1 MSMDLRKLL
10 YHQICDEFEN
20 NYHEIEGNLSKY
32 VKLLSKINERG
43 DWSVTLSVQGEDVED
58 SSLISLELLEKAGV
72 LNGRIKYTERNV
84 YKIFTLT
91 DEGKKLIEKIK
102 TKE

>member
-10 YHQICDEFEN
+10 YHQICDDFEK
-20 NYHEIEGNLSKY
+20 NYHEIERNLSKY
-32 VKLLSKINERG
+32 VELLSKINERG

-58 SSLISLELLEKAGV
+58 PSLISIGLLEKAGV
-72 LNGRIKYTERNV
+72 LNGRTKYTERNV

-91 DEGKKLIEKIK
+91 DEGKELIDKIK
-102 TKE
+102 TEE